1 MPDKQDFFSTFVPLM
16 QRNSMATADKPRIH
30 YIDFMKGLCILFIVV
45 SHTDSTIFAL
55 LGKNLNFTLDSFR
68 SPMYYF
74 ISGIF
79 FKTYDGL
86 SDFVR
91 KKVNNIIVPLVFFY
105 LAAFVFHWLGQYL
118 PPAQHFYGDFRW
130 SMLWEPLYMRQW
142 DCNVPLWFLVSLF
155 EVNVLYYVLQKHL
168 TSTWIVAV
176 SAILLSVVGY
186 YLSSQQVTVPLVFD
200 TALVGLPY
208 FILGSMLKQHDG
220 LKPNAIDRW
229 GWIALLVVLV
239 IIYPFAQ
246 DINIVQR
253 RLPNYFYLYL
263 VPPMSILALFWACKR
278 LPYIPVIN
286 YIGRYSIVI
295 LCTHY
300 PLIRPIHRAIK
311 TLWLKSGILP
321 ELHISIVSVLAIIA
335 VELLLIKL
343 LTRYLPYFTA
353 QKEVF
358 CPGWHLAFKHLK
370 TK

>member
-1 MPDKQDFFSTFVPLM
+1 
-16 QRNSMATADKPRIH
+16 MATVDKPRIH

-55 LGKNLNFTLDSFR
+55 LGKNLNFTLESFR
-68 SPMYYF
+68 IPMYYF

-105 LAAFVFHWLGQYL
+105 LAAFAFHWLGQYL

-130 SMLWEPLYMRQW
+130 SMLWEPLYKRQW
-142 DCNVPLWFLVSLF
+142 DCNVPLWFLASLF
-155 EVNVLYYVLQKHL
+155 EVNILYYVLQKHL
-168 TSTWIVAV
+168 SSTWMVVV
-176 SAILLSVVGY
+176 SAILLSIAGY
-186 YLSSQQVTVPLVFD
+186 YLSAQQVAVPLVFD

-208 FILGSMLKQHDG
+208 FILGSMIKRHNG
-220 LKPNAIDRW
+220 LKPRTTDRW
-229 GWIALLVVLV
+229 GWVALLVVLV

-263 VPPMSILALFWACKR
+263 VPPVSILALFWACKR

-286 YIGRYSIVI
+286 YIGRYSIVV

-311 TLWLKSGILP
+311 TLWLNSGLLP
-321 ELHISIVSVLAIIA
+321 ELHISIVSVFAIIA
-335 VELLLIKL
+335 LELLLIKL

-353 QKEVF
+353 QKEMF
-358 CPGWHLAFKHLK
+358 LPRWKFGFMRPKDEM
-370 TK
+370 T